1 MLPVDAIVKF
11 WDFRTIGE
19 RPSAP
24 RLAVFATKGWNM
36 MHPPSGLSR
45 RDLLSASRP
54 AALWRRRRS
63 ALLAAGTAASL
74 VFMQLPAASDQSPPG
89 CTSNDPVLNITKD
102 RTYVRNGDTITYH
115 VEVHNL
121 ATPTGAACDFSSAT
135 VAITVPAP
143 DGTPTGPRTV
153 LAEALDLP
161 AGTGLTQFKPVTWV
175 VNLNPGVEDAV
186 VKADVTGIIHDAPT
200 NHNAL
205 VVKTLGTTVT
215 NALTELSVV
224 PNPASGQV
232 PLRVTY
238 TYTEKNVGNA
248 PIKDVVMTDDVCSPI
263 TLVSGD
269 QGNDQILGVGETWT
283 LTCTTTLSTPGT
295 VTNHV
300 KSTGNNAQDN
310 RPHPEENA
318 QATVTVRPQPTVLAE
333 TVPPPP
339 PPAPKVPKELPR
351 TF

>member
-1 MLPVDAIVKF
+1 MM
-11 WDFRTIGE
+11 
-19 RPSAP
+19 RPP
-24 RLAVFATKGWNM
+24 R
-36 MHPPSGLSR
+36 GLSR
-45 RDLLSASRP
+45 RDLHSAPRP
-54 AALWRRRRS
+54 AGLWKRHRS

-74 VFMQLPAASDQSPPG
+74 VFMQFPADSVQSPVG

-121 ATPTGAACDFSSAT
+121 ATPTGPACDFSNAT

-153 LAEALDLP
+153 LAESLDLP
-161 AGTGLTQFKPVTWV
+161 AGTGLTGFKPVTWV

-186 VKADVTGIIHDAPT
+186 VKAEVSGVIHDAPT
-200 NHNAL
+200 DHNAL
-205 VVKTLGTTVT
+205 VVKTLGTAIT
-215 NALTELSVV
+215 NALTQLSVV
-224 PNPASGQV
+224 PNPASGQA

-263 TLVSGD
+263 SLVSGD
-269 QGNDQILGVGETWT
+269 QGNDQVLGVGETWT
-283 LTCTTTLSTPGT
+283 LTCSTTLTTPGT

-300 KSTGNNAQDN
+300 KSTGNNVQDG

-318 QATVTVRPQPTVLAE
+318 QATVTVRPAPTVLGE

-339 PPAPKVPKELPR
+339 PPAAPKAPKVPKELPR
-351 TF
+351 TE